1 MADPADLFHE
11 LNDAL
16 EAFKAY
22 IDPAS
27 ATGQAI
33 KQAVGALD
41 TLHVPIK
48 DLLTKLITL
57 MQQLKQ
63 AVSDIDPASIPGLAD
78 VAKFAKAVT
87 DLLNAAKVLLPG
99 QSAEIQDVLD
109 TAGAVT
115 ALPSLADVKQA
126 ILDNLTVII
135 TDLGVIKGS

>member
-1 MADPADLFHE
+1 MADPADLFHK

-27 ATGQAI
+27 ATGKAI

-48 DLLTKLITL
+48 DLLTKLITI

-63 AVSDIDPASIPGLAD
+63 AVTDINPANIPGLAE
-78 VAKFAKAVT
+78 AANFAKAVA
-87 DLLNAAKVLLPG
+87 DLLDAAKVLLPD
-99 QSAEIQDVLD
+99 QA
-109 TAGAVT
+109 
-115 ALPSLADVKQA
+115 AD
-126 ILDNLTVII
+126 
-135 TDLGVIKGS
+135 

>member
-1 MADPADLFHE
+1 MADPADLFHK

-16 EAFKAY
+16 EAFKIY

-27 ATGQAI
+27 DTGKAI

-63 AVSDIDPASIPGLAD
+63 AVSDIDPASIPGLAEA
-78 VAKFAKAVT
+78 AKFAKAVT
-87 DLLNAAKVLLPG
+87 DLLGAAKVLLPG

-109 TAGAVT
+109 KAGAVT
-115 ALPSLADVKQA
+115 ALPSLAEVKQT
-126 ILDNLTVII
+126 ILNNLTIII

>member
-22 IDPAS
+22 IDPTS

-33 KQAVGALD
+33 KSAVGALD

-63 AVSDIDPASIPGLAD
+63 AVTDIDPANIPGLAEA
-78 VAKFAKAVT
+78 AKFAKAVT
-87 DLLNAAKVLLPG
+87 DLLAAAKVLLPG
-99 QSAEIQDVLD
+99 QAAEIQDVLD

-115 ALPSLADVKQA
+115 ALPSLAAVKQT